1 MGDKAL
7 EDKETTETGAV
18 VVTDVPSARSE
29 AVGTAQEVSIGDGAS
44 APAEVAGDEPTT
56 PTGERA
62 AGQHGN
68 VAHSHGG
75 GPQGTATAPGAS
87 RASRPTS
94 YEVEDFAAP
103 SVRAEEWKF
112 TPLAPLAPVFE
123 PAGADAVRLGVT
135 VAGDEQVTHSV
146 RPSRQRPSYVPGDRA
161 AAVAWADAEA
171 TGGSDVLAIA
181 AEAQLDTPVTV
192 ALRSDGGRSVGH
204 LVIEAGPYSRATV
217 VVDHT
222 GSGTIASGI
231 EVRVGEGAHLTVV
244 SVQQWDAGTVHAS
257 QQEALVGRDATYRH
271 VAVTLGGALVR
282 VSATVRYDGP
292 GGDAQLLGVYFAD
305 AGQHLEHRSFVDH
318 QAERCRSNVTYKGAL
333 QGTTARTVW
342 VGDVLIGAG
351 ALGTDTYELNRNL
364 VLTDGARAD
373 SVPNLEIETGEIVGA
388 GHASATGRFDDE
400 QLFYLCSRGIPADV
414 ARAMV
419 VRAFFYEVLQQIGVP
434 EVTERLAAAIDA
446 ELAGD
451 GAGGGGEALP
461 HVAEPTLVVPAGPRP

>member
-1 MGDKAL
+1 M
-7 EDKETTETGAV
+7 
-18 VVTDVPSARSE
+18 
-29 AVGTAQEVSIGDGAS
+29 
-44 APAEVAGDEPTT
+44 
-56 PTGERA
+56 
-62 AGQHGN
+62 
-68 VAHSHGG
+68 
-75 GPQGTATAPGAS
+75 
-87 RASRPTS
+87 
-94 YEVEDFAAP
+94 
-103 SVRAEEWKF
+103 RAEEWKF
-112 TPLAPLAPVFE
+112 TPLAPLAPLFE

-135 VAGDEQVTHSV
+135 VAGDEQVTHAV

-171 TGGSDVLAIA
+171 TGGSDVVSIA
-181 AEAQLDTPVTV
+181 AEAQLEIPVTV
-192 ALRSDGGRSVGH
+192 ALSADGGRSVGH

-217 VVDHT
+217 VVDHA
-222 GSGTIASGI
+222 GSGAIASGI
-231 EVRVGEGAHLTVV
+231 EVRVGEGAHLSVV
-244 SVQQWDAGTVHAS
+244 SVQQWDAGTVHVS

-271 VAVTLGGALVR
+271 VAVTLGGQLVR

-333 QGTTARTVW
+333 QGATARTVW

-414 ARAMV
+414 ARQMV

-451 GAGGGGEALP
+451 GTGGGAEALP
-461 HVAEPTLVVPAGPRP
+461 DVVDLVGARP